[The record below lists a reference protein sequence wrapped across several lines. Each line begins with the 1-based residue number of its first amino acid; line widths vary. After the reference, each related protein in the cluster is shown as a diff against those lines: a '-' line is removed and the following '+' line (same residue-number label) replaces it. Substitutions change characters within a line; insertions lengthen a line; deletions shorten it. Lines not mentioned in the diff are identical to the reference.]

1 MDESFSVAGSKFPDG
16 EPADDWTV
24 QEVLRW
30 SLDQYHNKA
39 IDLTSQ
45 KIGSLRDQCEKE
57 CEDVM
62 TLHSLAVEMASKG
75 NSNEEDGGG
84 GSSSRV
90 GEENVNPQSE
100 NNNNAAEG
108 GGKVAAKST
117 ATSFAA
123 GTKPASSTIEV
134 QMTVGPHAPAKYLLR
149 PRPGQPCLLGR
160 SKGKKFMKNGVSLHK
175 DQEVSTTH
183 GKFVVEGG
191 GLGLAP
197 GGGGETAPRFY
208 FVDVGSTNGSVYNGD
223 PLEPNEKL
231 LLEDGMEFKVGNSML
246 RVVLG

>member
-24 QEVLRW
+24 EEVVRW

-39 IDLTSQ
+39 IDQTSQ
-45 KIGSLRDQCEKE
+45 KVESFRDQCEKE

-75 NSNEEDGGG
+75 TTTEGGG
-84 GSSSRV
+84 GSSSSGV

-100 NNNNAAEG
+100 NNNNASKG
-108 GGKVAAKST
+108 DGKIAAKST

-123 GTKPASSTIEV
+123 GTKPAISTIEV
-134 QMTVGPHAPAKYLLR
+134 QMTVGPHAPTKYLLR

-160 SKGKKFMKNGVSLHK
+160 SKGKKFIKNGVSLHK

-191 GLGLAP
+191 GLGLTP

-208 FVDVGSTNGSVYNGD
+208 FIDVGSTNGSVYNGD
-223 PLEPNEKL
+223 QLEPNEKL

-246 RVVLG
+246 RVALG

>member
-1 MDESFSVAGSKFPDG
+1 MDESFSVVGSKFPDG
-16 EPADDWTV
+16 EPANDWTV

-30 SLDQYHNKA
+30 SLDQYHKKA
-39 IDLTSQ
+39 IDQTSQ
-45 KIGSLRDQCEKE
+45 KIDSLRNQCEKE

-75 NSNEEDGGG
+75 NNNEVG
-84 GSSSRV
+84 GSSSGV

-100 NNNNAAEG
+100 NNSNAVEE
-108 GGKVAAKST
+108 GGKVAAKPT

-149 PRPGQPCLLGR
+149 PRPGQPCVLGR
-160 SKGKKFMKNGVSLHK
+160 SKGKKFIKNGVSLHK

-191 GLGLAP
+191 GLGLTP

-208 FVDVGSTNGSVYNGD
+208 FVDVGSTNGSVYNGEQ
-223 PLEPNEKL
+223 LEPNKRL
-231 LLEDGMEFKVGNSML
+231 LLEDGMELKVGNSML